1 MGVVTAHL
9 RDQTYLL
16 GDHFTGADI
25 LLTSVL
31 TWAANYGFTLD
42 PVLQRYMEKQT
53 ARSAYKRAAKL
64 NFSISPGVS
73 PVPAPTPLPNCPG
86 HIGVVRVTR
95 QIDKSGLVINL

>member
-1 MGVVTAHL
+1 LYVMRKHRDLANLYGEAPAAIETAIEGFNKQVGVVTAHL

-31 TWAANYGFTLD
+31 TWAANYGFSLD

-64 NFSISPGVS
+64 NFSISAG
-73 PVPAPTPLPNCPG
+73 G
-86 HIGVVRVTR
+86 
-95 QIDKSGLVINL
+95 